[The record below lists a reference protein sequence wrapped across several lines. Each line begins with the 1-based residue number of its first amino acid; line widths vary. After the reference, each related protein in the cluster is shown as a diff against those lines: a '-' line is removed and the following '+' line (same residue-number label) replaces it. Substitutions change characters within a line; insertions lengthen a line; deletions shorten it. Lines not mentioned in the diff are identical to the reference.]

1 MGVNLAY
8 VLPAGKYQTVKE
20 HAKRTGS
27 SVATVRRKC
36 ERFDRDPSADMQA
49 VFKIRGLGWLIQL
62 HDGPVYSSPDLILC
76 RELWGPPGNR
86 SLTCT
91 MPAGHGPHPTTL
103 GHGFAGKCSGRFR
116 IPGSGR
122 TRDSVCSL
130 PLGHEDECGKG
141 I

>member
-1 MGVNLAY
+1 MTTPAPSPFTDAMQVSIESRVDALNRNLAY
-8 VLPAGKYQTVKE
+8 SPPEQWD
-20 HAKRTGS
+20 
-27 SVATVRRKC
+27 
-36 ERFDRDPSADMQA
+36 ERFQQLKTELVAHLFQNLKDHPMQPA
-49 VFKIRGLGWLIQL
+49 SSSIQM
-62 HDGPVYSSPDLILC
+62 C

-130 PLGHEDECGKG
+130 PLGHEDECG